1 MGAIREIKQK
11 YFGEGDL
18 EAFFGLFGDVFSK
31 IAAIIGV
38 LYFAEGF
45 PADIVMGKILPGIG
59 VGSIAGSLIYF
70 WEAYDLGKKEGRTD
84 VTALPFG
91 VSSTQVFAWIYLI
104 IVPIYRQTGN
114 ALHAWQVAV
123 AACFLG
129 GLVEIAGGFVSK
141 LLMKWIPNAALM
153 GNMAAGALVW
163 LSLNGF
169 VTVFET
175 PLVSVIPLFLIFLA
189 QKMKKPLIKGI
200 PNTVLIVGTG
210 VALAWLTGQCNI
222 VALQKSAQ
230 TFGVYPPQLSILDV
244 TKGISQIG
252 PYVNDGLV
260 CEKVNNVYGKLMF
273 GEVPED
279 RPITYA
285 SYVMSVDGKIAF
297 EDNEVGPMIAK
308 TNHLDKDGATA
319 DFWVLNLLR
328 ANCDGI
334 IIGSGTM
341 IKEPDYSG
349 SAYDPDLLQARIDNG
364 KSVAPWTVIVTTTGK
379 NIPFGNPVFS
389 QEEIP
394 MLVATS
400 EEGIKNLK
408 QEITKEYY
416 ELPLVKTEEDKK
428 KIKELIAENEGKIAV
443 LVTGEGKNTDAA
455 EMLKVLRAMGMEK
468 VLVESPTYCHHMMRE
483 GLLDEIFINTS
494 CIFVG
499 GQATG
504 IGTSSKSFPSTD
516 HPHSEIVTMHMHSPH
531 FIYTRYKML
540 YGIK

>member
-123 AACFLG
+123 A
-129 GLVEIAGGFVSK
+129 
-141 LLMKWIPNAALM
+141 
-153 GNMAAGALVW
+153 
-163 LSLNGF
+163 
-169 VTVFET
+169 
-175 PLVSVIPLFLIFLA
+175 
-189 QKMKKPLIKGI
+189 
-200 PNTVLIVGTG
+200 
-210 VALAWLTGQCNI
+210 
-222 VALQKSAQ
+222 
-230 TFGVYPPQLSILDV
+230 
-244 TKGISQIG
+244 
-252 PYVNDGLV
+252 
-260 CEKVNNVYGKLMF
+260 
-273 GEVPED
+273 
-279 RPITYA
+279 A

>member
-1 MGAIREIKQK
+1 MILEQNIGTETVTYINHYLKGGQIMSIPQVEFDANAIR
-11 YFGEGDL
+11 L
-18 EAFFGLFGDVFSK
+18 ERIFDNTEK
-31 IAAIIGV
+31 
-38 LYFAEGF
+38 
-45 PADIVMGKILPGIG
+45 MG
-59 VGSIAGSLIYF
+59 
-70 WEAYDLGKKEGRTD
+70 
-84 VTALPFG
+84 
-91 VSSTQVFAWIYLI
+91 
-104 IVPIYRQTGN
+104 
-114 ALHAWQVAV
+114 
-123 AACFLG
+123 
-129 GLVEIAGGFVSK
+129 
-141 LLMKWIPNAALM
+141 
-153 GNMAAGALVW
+153 
-163 LSLNGF
+163 
-169 VTVFET
+169 
-175 PLVSVIPLFLIFLA
+175 
-189 QKMKKPLIKGI
+189 
-200 PNTVLIVGTG
+200 
-210 VALAWLTGQCNI
+210 
-222 VALQKSAQ
+222 
-230 TFGVYPPQLSILDV
+230 
-244 TKGISQIG
+244 
-252 PYVNDGLV
+252 YVNDGLV

-504 IGTSSKSFPSTD
+504 IGTSSKSLKEELLQS
-516 HPHSEIVTMHMHSPH
+516 H
-531 FIYTRYKML
+531 FHA
-540 YGIK
+540 

>member
-230 TFGVYPPQLSILDV
+230 TFGVYPPQLSILDAV
-244 TKGISQIG
+244 MVNVGQGVDVEEPTYPHLAETIAYCDSVGLPVCSEPVPGGFDAGPEFKTLDNIARGARIACEIG
-252 PYVNDGLV
+252 CDFMKVGYAPGFERIVDETFVPLVVLGGAKTDNEKEFLASIKNAMDAGASGVAIGRNVWGGGNTVNMTRALAAIIHKD
-260 CEKVNNVYGKLMF
+260 
-273 GEVPED
+273 
-279 RPITYA
+279 A
-285 SYVMSVDGKIAF
+285 SVD
-297 EDNEVGPMIAK
+297 E
-308 TNHLDKDGATA
+308 
-319 DFWVLNLLR
+319 
-328 ANCDGI
+328 
-334 IIGSGTM
+334 
-341 IKEPDYSG
+341 
-349 SAYDPDLLQARIDNG
+349 AYAI
-364 KSVAPWTVIVTTTGK
+364 
-379 NIPFGNPVFS
+379 
-389 QEEIP
+389 
-394 MLVATS
+394 
-400 EEGIKNLK
+400 LK
-408 QEITKEYY
+408 
-416 ELPLVKTEEDKK
+416 
-428 KIKELIAENEGKIAV
+428 
-443 LVTGEGKNTDAA
+443 GEK
-455 EMLKVLRAMGMEK
+455 
-468 VLVESPTYCHHMMRE
+468 
-483 GLLDEIFINTS
+483 
-494 CIFVG
+494 
-499 GQATG
+499 
-504 IGTSSKSFPSTD
+504 
-516 HPHSEIVTMHMHSPH
+516 
-531 FIYTRYKML
+531 
-540 YGIK
+540 

>member
-222 VALQKSAQ
+222 AALQKSAQ
-230 TFGVYPPQLSILDV
+230 TFGVYPPQLSILD
-244 TKGISQIG
+244 
-252 PYVNDGLV
+252 
-260 CEKVNNVYGKLMF
+260 
-273 GEVPED
+273 
-279 RPITYA
+279 
-285 SYVMSVDGKIAF
+285 VMSVDGKIAF

>member
-252 PYVNDGLV
+252 PYLSIIIPLQIANFLSTMQASESAAMAGDNYPVKRTMILDGVTTVLSSLTGSPFPTTVYYGHPGWKKVGTRSGYSLMMAVVYLSCFFGLPLLILDIIPYEVIIVLLV
-260 CEKVNNVYGKLMF
+260 LVGTFIHVVIPFEIAEEPAVVQ
-273 GEVPED
+273 E
-279 RPITYA
+279 
-285 SYVMSVDGKIAF
+285 MSELPKENLSGCRILLA
-297 EDNEVGPMIAK
+297 EDNELNREIAAF
-308 TNHLDKDGATA
+308 LLKDEGISVTEAEDGQQA
-319 DFWVLNLLR
+319 VECFLKMPEGYYDAVLMDIMMPVMDGYQAAR
-328 ANCDGI
+328 AI
-334 IIGSGTM
+334 RGSGKKDAEM
-341 IKEPDYSG
+341 IPII
-349 SAYDPDLLQARIDNG
+349 A
-364 KSVAPWTVIVTTTGK
+364 
-379 NIPFGNPVFS
+379 
-389 QEEIP
+389 
-394 MLVATS
+394 
-400 EEGIKNLK
+400 
-408 QEITKEYY
+408 ITANAFA
-416 ELPLVKTEEDKK
+416 EDKRK
-428 KIKELIAENEGKIAV
+428 TMEAGMDAHLSKPLNVQELMDTIRKFCADKQI
-443 LVTGEGKNTDAA
+443 
-455 EMLKVLRAMGMEK
+455 
-468 VLVESPTYCHHMMRE
+468 C
-483 GLLDEIFINTS
+483 
-494 CIFVG
+494 
-499 GQATG
+499 Q
-504 IGTSSKSFPSTD
+504 
-516 HPHSEIVTMHMHSPH
+516 
-531 FIYTRYKML
+531 
-540 YGIK
+540 

>member
-222 VALQKSAQ
+222 AALQKSAQ

-252 PYVNDGLV
+252 PYL
-260 CEKVNNVYGKLMF
+260 
-273 GEVPED
+273 
-279 RPITYA
+279 
-285 SYVMSVDGKIAF
+285 S
-297 EDNEVGPMIAK
+297 
-308 TNHLDKDGATA
+308 
-319 DFWVLNLLR
+319 
-328 ANCDGI
+328 I
-334 IIGSGTM
+334 IIPLQIANFLSTM
-341 IKEPDYSG
+341 QASE
-349 SAYDPDLLQARIDNG
+349 SAAMAGDNYPV
-364 KSVAPWTVIVTTTGK
+364 KRT
-379 NIPFGNPVFS
+379 NDFGWSNNCS
-389 QEEIP
+389 
-394 MLVATS
+394 
-400 EEGIKNLK
+400 
-408 QEITKEYY
+408 
-416 ELPLVKTEEDKK
+416 
-428 KIKELIAENEGKIAV
+428 ELINRKPFP
-443 LVTGEGKNTDAA
+443 TTDI
-455 EMLKVLRAMGMEK
+455 LWTSGMEK
-468 VLVESPTYCHHMMRE
+468 GGTRKWLFSDDGSCLFIM
-483 GLLDEIFINTS
+483 LLW
-494 CIFVG
+494 
-499 GQATG
+499 
-504 IGTSSKSFPSTD
+504 PSAFD
-516 HPHSEIVTMHMHSPH
+516 SGY
-531 FIYTRYKML
+531 YTL
-540 YGIK
+540 

>member
-1 MGAIREIKQK
+1 MCIWKHWKTPQNREK
-11 YFGEGDL
+11 
-18 EAFFGLFGDVFSK
+18 
-31 IAAIIGV
+31 
-38 LYFAEGF
+38 
-45 PADIVMGKILPGIG
+45 
-59 VGSIAGSLIYF
+59 
-70 WEAYDLGKKEGRTD
+70 
-84 VTALPFG
+84 
-91 VSSTQVFAWIYLI
+91 
-104 IVPIYRQTGN
+104 N
-114 ALHAWQVAV
+114 
-123 AACFLG
+123 
-129 GLVEIAGGFVSK
+129 
-141 LLMKWIPNAALM
+141 
-153 GNMAAGALVW
+153 
-163 LSLNGF
+163 
-169 VTVFET
+169 
-175 PLVSVIPLFLIFLA
+175 
-189 QKMKKPLIKGI
+189 LIKLGI
-200 PNTVLIVGTG
+200 PKWAARRTAYAKGYARVCRGTD
-210 VALAWLTGQCNI
+210 
-222 VALQKSAQ
+222 
-230 TFGVYPPQLSILDV
+230 LSQA
-244 TKGISQIG
+244 IS
-252 PYVNDGLV
+252 NKRL
-260 CEKVNNVYGKLMF
+260 
-273 GEVPED
+273 
-279 RPITYA
+279 

>member
-189 QKMKKPLIKGI
+189 QKMK
-200 PNTVLIVGTG
+200 
-210 VALAWLTGQCNI
+210 
-222 VALQKSAQ
+222 
-230 TFGVYPPQLSILDV
+230 
-244 TKGISQIG
+244 
-252 PYVNDGLV
+252 
-260 CEKVNNVYGKLMF
+260 
-273 GEVPED
+273 
-279 RPITYA
+279 
-285 SYVMSVDGKIAF
+285 
-297 EDNEVGPMIAK
+297 
-308 TNHLDKDGATA
+308 
-319 DFWVLNLLR
+319 
-328 ANCDGI
+328 
-334 IIGSGTM
+334 
-341 IKEPDYSG
+341 
-349 SAYDPDLLQARIDNG
+349 
-364 KSVAPWTVIVTTTGK
+364 
-379 NIPFGNPVFS
+379 
-389 QEEIP
+389 
-394 MLVATS
+394 
-400 EEGIKNLK
+400 
-408 QEITKEYY
+408 
-416 ELPLVKTEEDKK
+416 
-428 KIKELIAENEGKIAV
+428 
-443 LVTGEGKNTDAA
+443 
-455 EMLKVLRAMGMEK
+455 
-468 VLVESPTYCHHMMRE
+468 
-483 GLLDEIFINTS
+483 
-494 CIFVG
+494 
-499 GQATG
+499 
-504 IGTSSKSFPSTD
+504 
-516 HPHSEIVTMHMHSPH
+516 
-531 FIYTRYKML
+531 TR
-540 YGIK
+540 